1 MTASYYDGNDV
12 RRTVLVVEDS
22 EVNRMLLEGI
32 LRSDYDVLQA
42 ANGLE
47 GLEILKA
54 NLSVISLILL
64 DLSMPVM
71 SGYEFMEI
79 VEQDSELR
87 RIPIIVITANSSSE
101 EEERCLALGA
111 HDFIGKP
118 YHPRATLARMKNIIR
133 MVESANAL
141 NELEFDD
148 LTGLYTKQA
157 FLRHA
162 TERVAS
168 NPDKQFGILALDIEN
183 FRLTNSL
190 YGEQKCDEYL
200 AFLGKLINDMITTSI
215 AGRYGGDQFA
225 ILFEVKD
232 TKDPFPTKL
241 IYDEALLPAPI
252 PHQIIKKGVCA
263 PIDKNLPIMR
273 NCDNA
278 FLANR
283 MIKGIYDKNLAFYD
297 DKLDQKLINEQRIL
311 DCMEDA
317 LYNDQ
322 FTVYYQPKHDSISK
336 RVVGAEALVRWHHPQ
351 FGFMSPG
358 EFIPLFEKNGFIVK
372 LDAFVVER
380 VCQDINRW
388 QMDGVP
394 IAPVSINVSRKDY
407 LEPGWF
413 DRMINV
419 IDSYGIDH
427 SYIHV
432 EVTESL
438 YANNA
443 EIIIEQVKKAQ
454 DLGFLIEMD
463 DFGAGYSS
471 LGMLATFPLDI
482 IKLDISFVN
491 RLDINRIVI
500 ENIINLAHRMGFRT
514 TAEGVENAGQLAVL
528 QELGCDYIQG
538 YLFSSPM
545 PVDRYEDYVQRYLS
559 EIPNAGARFRMES
572 TEYISPL
579 NSIPDNEKRTVLII
593 DDNEINRDSLSRI
606 LAGHY
611 KVLQARDGK
620 EGLGVLINNYKDIS
634 AILLDLQMPVM
645 NGYEFMEMIRRDHVF
660 TEIPIII
667 TTIKDSAQEEDR
679 CLRMGAVEFVAK
691 PYNPALIIARLGHII
706 EYRESMKRISELEI
720 DPLTGFKNRKVYY
733 SDIKDI
739 NKKKN
744 KKLGIMFLDIN
755 SLKYTNDNFGHEAGD
770 RLIGDVAKIVRTVFS
785 DAEIYRLGGDEF
797 VALSF
802 DDNEDAF
809 NKRIVRLRGCLNGST
824 SAAIGSVWVDEITD
838 IEQHIALADKLMY
851 KDKSK
856 FYELKMQDRLSVVGA
871 SSEEILNKAAE
882 ISDYMPG
889 GFFIYHA
896 DDKQELISFN
906 EHLVKLYDC
915 ENREEFIELV
925 DNSFRGMV
933 HPDDFSKVSGDISSQ
948 IQNDRDVDYVEYRI
962 ITKTGRVKNIRDYGR
977 FVHTSHIGDVYFVF
991 VYEIVAD
998 ET

>member
-1 MTASYYDGNDV
+1 M
-12 RRTVLVVEDS
+12 
-22 EVNRMLLEGI
+22 
-32 LRSDYDVLQA
+32 
-42 ANGLE
+42 
-47 GLEILKA
+47 
-54 NLSVISLILL
+54 
-64 DLSMPVM
+64 
-71 SGYEFMEI
+71 
-79 VEQDSELR
+79 
-87 RIPIIVITANSSSE
+87 
-101 EEERCLALGA
+101 
-111 HDFIGKP
+111 
-118 YHPRATLARMKNIIR
+118 
-133 MVESANAL
+133 
-141 NELEFDD
+141 
-148 LTGLYTKQA
+148 
-157 FLRHA
+157 
-162 TERVAS
+162 
-168 NPDKQFGILALDIEN
+168 
-183 FRLTNSL
+183 
-190 YGEQKCDEYL
+190 
-200 AFLGKLINDMITTSI
+200 
-215 AGRYGGDQFA
+215 
-225 ILFEVKD
+225 
-232 TKDPFPTKL
+232 
-241 IYDEALLPAPI
+241 
-252 PHQIIKKGVCA
+252 
-263 PIDKNLPIMR
+263 
-273 NCDNA
+273 
-278 FLANR
+278 
-283 MIKGIYDKNLAFYD
+283 
-297 DKLDQKLINEQRIL
+297 
-311 DCMEDA
+311 
-317 LYNDQ
+317 
-322 FTVYYQPKHDSISK
+322 
-336 RVVGAEALVRWHHPQ
+336 VRWHHPQ

-372 LDAFVVER
+372 LDAFVVQR

-606 LAGHY
+606 LSGHY

-620 EGLGVLINNYKDIS
+620 EGLGVLINNYKDVS

-706 EYRESMKRISELEI
+706 KYRESMKRISELEI

-770 RLIGDVAKIVRTVFS
+770 RLIVDVAKIVRTVFS

>member
-87 RIPIIVITANSSSE
+87 KIPIIVITANSSSE

-593 DDNEINRDSLSRI
+593 DDNEAVHILFELVYAVHSPGKHFATLIAERQGHNGYGQYALVFGQLGDDRCGARAGAASHSGCNEQHLGVVVQHLEGDFVLALYGRIATFGRVGACSQTLAHLHLHRDIAASESLGVGVADHKTASLDVFAVHIVDCIAAASSDSEHFDNCIRGRPINRSYHYIVFCHSLF
-606 LAGHY
+606 LLLFFAGF
-611 KVLQARDGK
+611 
-620 EGLGVLINNYKDIS
+620 S
-634 AILLDLQMPVM
+634 
-645 NGYEFMEMIRRDHVF
+645 HV
-660 TEIPIII
+660 
-667 TTIKDSAQEEDR
+667 
-679 CLRMGAVEFVAK
+679 
-691 PYNPALIIARLGHII
+691 
-706 EYRESMKRISELEI
+706 
-720 DPLTGFKNRKVYY
+720 
-733 SDIKDI
+733 
-739 NKKKN
+739 
-744 KKLGIMFLDIN
+744 
-755 SLKYTNDNFGHEAGD
+755 
-770 RLIGDVAKIVRTVFS
+770 
-785 DAEIYRLGGDEF
+785 
-797 VALSF
+797 
-802 DDNEDAF
+802 
-809 NKRIVRLRGCLNGST
+809 
-824 SAAIGSVWVDEITD
+824 
-838 IEQHIALADKLMY
+838 
-851 KDKSK
+851 
-856 FYELKMQDRLSVVGA
+856 VV
-871 SSEEILNKAAE
+871 
-882 ISDYMPG
+882 
-889 GFFIYHA
+889 H
-896 DDKQELISFN
+896 
-906 EHLVKLYDC
+906 
-915 ENREEFIELV
+915 
-925 DNSFRGMV
+925 
-933 HPDDFSKVSGDISSQ
+933 
-948 IQNDRDVDYVEYRI
+948 
-962 ITKTGRVKNIRDYGR
+962 
-977 FVHTSHIGDVYFVF
+977 
-991 VYEIVAD
+991 
-998 ET
+998 

>member
-87 RIPIIVITANSSSE
+87 KIPIIVITANSSSE

-482 IKLDISFVN
+482 IKLDISSCSQN
-491 RLDINRIVI
+491 
-500 ENIINLAHRMGFRT
+500 G
-514 TAEGVENAGQLAVL
+514 L
-528 QELGCDYIQG
+528 Q
-538 YLFSSPM
+538 
-545 PVDRYEDYVQRYLS
+545 
-559 EIPNAGARFRMES
+559 
-572 TEYISPL
+572 
-579 NSIPDNEKRTVLII
+579 
-593 DDNEINRDSLSRI
+593 
-606 LAGHY
+606 
-611 KVLQARDGK
+611 
-620 EGLGVLINNYKDIS
+620 NN
-634 AILLDLQMPVM
+634 
-645 NGYEFMEMIRRDHVF
+645 
-660 TEIPIII
+660 
-667 TTIKDSAQEEDR
+667 
-679 CLRMGAVEFVAK
+679 C
-691 PYNPALIIARLGHII
+691 
-706 EYRESMKRISELEI
+706 
-720 DPLTGFKNRKVYY
+720 
-733 SDIKDI
+733 
-739 NKKKN
+739 
-744 KKLGIMFLDIN
+744 
-755 SLKYTNDNFGHEAGD
+755 
-770 RLIGDVAKIVRTVFS
+770 
-785 DAEIYRLGGDEF
+785 
-797 VALSF
+797 
-802 DDNEDAF
+802 
-809 NKRIVRLRGCLNGST
+809 
-824 SAAIGSVWVDEITD
+824 
-838 IEQHIALADKLMY
+838 
-851 KDKSK
+851 
-856 FYELKMQDRLSVVGA
+856 
-871 SSEEILNKAAE
+871 
-882 ISDYMPG
+882 
-889 GFFIYHA
+889 
-896 DDKQELISFN
+896 
-906 EHLVKLYDC
+906 
-915 ENREEFIELV
+915 
-925 DNSFRGMV
+925 
-933 HPDDFSKVSGDISSQ
+933 
-948 IQNDRDVDYVEYRI
+948 
-962 ITKTGRVKNIRDYGR
+962 
-977 FVHTSHIGDVYFVF
+977 
-991 VYEIVAD
+991 
-998 ET
+998 

>member
-545 PVDRYEDYVQRYLS
+545 PVDKYEDYVQRYLS

-606 LAGHY
+606 L
-611 KVLQARDGK
+611 
-620 EGLGVLINNYKDIS
+620 
-634 AILLDLQMPVM
+634 
-645 NGYEFMEMIRRDHVF
+645 F
-660 TEIPIII
+660 
-667 TTIKDSAQEEDR
+667 TIK
-679 CLRMGAVEFVAK
+679 C
-691 PYNPALIIARLGHII
+691 
-706 EYRESMKRISELEI
+706 
-720 DPLTGFKNRKVYY
+720 FK
-733 SDIKDI
+733 
-739 NKKKN
+739 
-744 KKLGIMFLDIN
+744 
-755 SLKYTNDNFGHEAGD
+755 
-770 RLIGDVAKIVRTVFS
+770 
-785 DAEIYRLGGDEF
+785 
-797 VALSF
+797 
-802 DDNEDAF
+802 
-809 NKRIVRLRGCLNGST
+809 
-824 SAAIGSVWVDEITD
+824 
-838 IEQHIALADKLMY
+838 Q
-851 KDKSK
+851 
-856 FYELKMQDRLSVVGA
+856 
-871 SSEEILNKAAE
+871 
-882 ISDYMPG
+882 
-889 GFFIYHA
+889 
-896 DDKQELISFN
+896 
-906 EHLVKLYDC
+906 
-915 ENREEFIELV
+915 
-925 DNSFRGMV
+925 GMV
-933 HPDDFSKVSGDISSQ
+933 RKAL
-948 IQNDRDVDYVEYRI
+948 
-962 ITKTGRVKNIRDYGR
+962 
-977 FVHTSHIGDVYFVF
+977 VYS
-991 VYEIVAD
+991 
-998 ET
+998 